1 MSIPRSVTRIIFPQI
16 NLYVPSNIRK
26 RPLLCKMFIM
36 IIIIIIIIVVINITI
51 LSFLQEPPTMFSEEY
66 QVSSKV

>member
-1 MSIPRSVTRIIFPQI
+1 
-16 NLYVPSNIRK
+16 
-26 RPLLCKMFIM
+26 MFIM

-66 QVSSKV
+66 QVSSKVWKKSRALTPALD

>member
-1 MSIPRSVTRIIFPQI
+1 MSFPRSVTRIIFPQI
-16 NLYVPSNIRK
+16 NLYVPSNIHK

-51 LSFLQEPPTMFSEEY
+51 LSLFAGTPYDVFGGI
-66 QVSSKV
+66 SSKF